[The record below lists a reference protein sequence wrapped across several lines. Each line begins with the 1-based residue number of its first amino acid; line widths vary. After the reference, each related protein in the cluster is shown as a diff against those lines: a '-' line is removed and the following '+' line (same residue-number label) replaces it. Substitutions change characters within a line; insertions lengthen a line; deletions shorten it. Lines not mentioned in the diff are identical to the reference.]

1 MGKMTKSRAA
11 RTATLV
17 LVVGLAGAVLLGR
30 QAIQDAVRLHGY
42 TAPPVVSDLA
52 TDDTMTA
59 KARHLL
65 YVNHPAV
72 TSGSD
77 FTGHC
82 PAGDEKTVVLGC
94 YTGNDNGIY
103 VYQVSDARLNGVEQ
117 VTTAHEMLHAA
128 YRRLSSAQRKQVN
141 AWLMDYYQHDLTDQR
156 IKNTIAAY
164 QKSEP
169 NDVVNEMHSVFG
181 TEVADLPA
189 PLENYYKQYFQDRAK
204 VTAYTASYQAEF
216 TGRQQQVAD
225 FDAQLKALKPQIESG
240 ETSLNQQQAS
250 LSAQNQQ
257 LQAQRAAG
265 QVAAYN
271 TGVAGYNQAVQRY
284 NSLLGSTKSLISQY
298 NDIVAKRNSLALE
311 EQQLAQEL
319 SASSLPQ

>member
-1 MGKMTKSRAA
+1 MTKSRTAQTAA
-11 RTATLV
+11 TV
-17 LVVGLAGAVLLGR
+17 LIVGLAGALLLGR
-30 QAIQDAVRLHGY
+30 QSIQDAVRLHGY
-42 TAPPVVSDLA
+42 AAPTAVASLA

-65 YVNHPAV
+65 YVNRPSV
-72 TSGSD
+72 TAGTD
-77 FTGHC
+77 FTAHC

-94 YTGNDNGIY
+94 YIGSDNGIY
-103 VYQVSDARLNGVEQ
+103 VYQVSDPRLNGVEQ

-128 YRRLSSAQRKQVN
+128 YRRLSSSQRKQVDG
-141 AWLMDYYQHDLTDQR
+141 WLMDYYQHDLTDQR

-181 TEVADLPA
+181 TEVAKLPG
-189 PLENYYKQYFQDRAK
+189 PLETYYRQYFTDRAK
-204 VTAYTASYQAEF
+204 VAAYTASYQGEF
-216 TGRQQQVAD
+216 TSRQQQVAE
-225 FDAQLKALKPQIESG
+225 FDAQLKSMKAQIETN
-240 ETSLNQQQAS
+240 ETSLNQQQAA
-250 LSAQNQQ
+250 LSSQNQQ
-257 LQAQRAAG
+257 LQAQRSSG

-271 TGVAGYNQAVQRY
+271 AGVAGYNQAVGRY
-284 NSLLGSTKSLISQY
+284 NSLLMSTKSLINQY
-298 NDIVAKRNSLALE
+298 NDIVSKRNSLALE